1 MELYFDENS
10 LPGNLPIEAKNSVVD
25 EMTAVS
31 RSLAKTQINWSPE
44 EKKLFIMCLTQ
55 INWAKG
61 GNSNVIELDKRE
73 IIEALGIQIDAH
85 LQSHYLREAFRK
97 LARDSEV
104 HWTDPND
111 QEIWSDDFLILG
123 RRSTRGKMYVTIN
136 PVFMPH
142 LENLIKNTPYLTIW
156 STDVYG
162 FKSRFSFA
170 LFEELRL
177 HYDARYTTNYRTY
190 STKQLKD
197 LFGLGKDDYMRPK
210 EKGGFNRNLFEKRV
224 LDVAVSEINRT
235 QMMHIL
241 PNGTNSKG
249 KPLFYKKTKKNGF
262 VTGYEFKYF
271 LKTRIMPNEIHED
284 DE

>member
-10 LPGNLPIEAKNSVVD
+10 LPGNRTIEAKNSVVD

-111 QEIWSDDFLILG
+111 KEIWSDDFLILG
-123 RRSTRGKMYVTIN
+123 RRSTRGKIFVTVN

-142 LENLIKNTPYLTIW
+142 LENLVKNTPYLTIW

-177 HYDARYTTNYRTY
+177 RYDARYTTNYRTY

-235 QMMHIL
+235 QMMQIL

-249 KPLFYKKTKKNGF
+249 KPLCYKKAKKNGF

>member
-10 LPGNLPIEAKNSVVD
+10 LPGNRPIEAKNSVVD

-177 HYDARYTTNYRTY
+177 RYDARYTTNYRTY

-235 QMMHIL
+235 QMMQIL

>member
-1 MELYFDENS
+1 MELYFDEKS
-10 LPGNLPIEAKNSVVD
+10 LPGNRPRETKNSLVD

-31 RSLAKTQINWSPE
+31 RSLAKTQIKWSPE

-55 INWAKG
+55 INWSEG
-61 GNSNVIELDKRE
+61 GNSNVIELDKEE
-73 IIEALGIQIDAH
+73 ITDALGLKLD
-85 LQSHYLREAFRK
+85 SSGRSKYLREAFRK

-111 QEIWSDDFLILG
+111 AEIWSDDFLILG
-123 RRSTRGKMYVTIN
+123 RRSTRGKIFVTIN

-142 LENLIKNTPYLTIW
+142 LENLVKNTPYLTIW

-177 HYDARYTTNYRTY
+177 HYDTRYITNYRTY
-190 STKQLKD
+190 STKQLKEI
-197 LFGLGKDDYMRPK
+197 FGLGRDDYMRPK
-210 EKGGFNRNLFEKRV
+210 DKGGFDRANFEKRA
-224 LDVAVSEINRT
+224 LDVAIEEINRT
-235 QMMHIL
+235 KMMQIL
-241 PNGTNSKG
+241 PNGSNSKG
-249 KPLFYKKTKKNGF
+249 NMVFYKKHKKNGY

-271 LKTRIMPNEIHED
+271 VKTKMMPNIVQD
-284 DE
+284 

>member
-10 LPGNLPIEAKNSVVD
+10 LPGNRTIEAKNSVVD

-55 INWAKG
+55 INRAKG

-73 IIEALGIQIDAH
+73 IIEALGLELSSSDR
-85 LQSHYLREAFRK
+85 SKYLREAFRK

-177 HYDARYTTNYRTY
+177 HFDARYTTNYRTY
-190 STKQLKD
+190 STKQLKEI
-197 LFGLGKDDYMRPK
+197 FGIGKDDYMRPK
-210 EKGGFNRNLFEKRV
+210 ERGGFNRTQFEHDV
-224 LDVAVSEINRT
+224 IDVAVKEINRT
-235 QMMHIL
+235 QMMQIL

-249 KPLFYKKTKKNGF
+249 KLLFYKKTKKNGF